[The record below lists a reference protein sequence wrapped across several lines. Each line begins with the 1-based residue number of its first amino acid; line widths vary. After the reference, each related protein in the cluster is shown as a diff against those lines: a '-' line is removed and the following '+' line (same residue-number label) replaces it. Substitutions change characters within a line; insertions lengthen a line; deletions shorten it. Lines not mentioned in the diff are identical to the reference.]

1 MSDEHKIPVIVERL
15 IVAIETHG
23 MFTVGVYRKSG
34 ATAKVKQ
41 LKQNIDSG
49 KEGQYPTLAALDC
62 LRVKLFENDAQSGW
76 SVPAW
81 SFGQLNKKLVCLP
94 SQDPMTKKYLT
105 QWRKSTWLKIFHLNL
120 GHDFFK
126 WKLCFEHDFF

>member
-1 MSDEHKIPVIVERL
+1 MASLVSDEHKIPVIVERL

-49 KEGQYPTLAALDC
+49 KEGQYPALASLDC
-62 LRVKLFENDAQSGW
+62 LRVELFENAAQSGW
-76 SVPAW
+76 SVLA
-81 SFGQLNKKLVCLP
+81 SAAFFFLNCLFALSRP
-94 SQDPMTKKYLT
+94 NDGKVPDS
-105 QWRKSTWLKIFHLNL
+105 R
-120 GHDFFK
+120 FFT
-126 WKLCFEHDFF
+126 

>member
-1 MSDEHKIPVIVERL
+1 MASLVSDEHKIPVIVERL

-62 LRVKLFENDAQSGW
+62 LRVKMFENDAQSGW
-76 SVPAW
+76 SVPA
-81 SFGQLNKKLVCLP
+81 
-94 SQDPMTKKYLT
+94 
-105 QWRKSTWLKIFHLNL
+105 
-120 GHDFFK
+120 
-126 WKLCFEHDFF
+126 

>member
-81 SFGQLNKKLVCLP
+81 SFGHLKK
-94 SQDPMTKKYLT
+94 
-105 QWRKSTWLKIFHLNL
+105 KIGVFALSRPNDEKIL
-120 GHDFFK
+120 DSRFFT
-126 WKLCFEHDFF
+126 

>member
-1 MSDEHKIPVIVERL
+1 MASLVSDDHKIPVIVERL

-49 KEGQYPTLAALDC
+49 KEGEWVTALDC
-62 LRVKLFENDAQSGW
+62 RLRVQLFVVQSGW
-76 SVPAW
+76 MVGACTILLPIFSKRLCA
-81 SFGQLNKKLVCLP
+81 CLL
-94 SQDPMTKKYLT
+94 KT
-105 QWRKSTWLKIFHLNL
+105 Q
-120 GHDFFK
+120 
-126 WKLCFEHDFF
+126 

>member
-1 MSDEHKIPVIVERL
+1 MASLVSDDHKIPVIVERL

-49 KEGQYPTLAALDC
+49 KEGEWMTALDC
-62 LRVKLFENDAQSGW
+62 RLRVQLFEDAVESGW
-76 SVPAW
+76 SVLAR
-81 SFGQLNKKLVCLP
+81 SFCQ
-94 SQDPMTKKYLT
+94 
-105 QWRKSTWLKIFHLNL
+105 
-120 GHDFFK
+120 FFQK
-126 WKLCFEHDFF
+126 DCVLACSRPDDEKVSDSRFFT

>member
-1 MSDEHKIPVIVERL
+1 MSDDHKIPVIVERL

-49 KEGQYPTLAALDC
+49 KEG
-62 LRVKLFENDAQSGW
+62 E
-76 SVPAW
+76 
-81 SFGQLNKKLVCLP
+81 
-94 SQDPMTKKYLT
+94 
-105 QWRKSTWLKIFHLNL
+105 
-120 GHDFFK
+120 
-126 WKLCFEHDFF
+126 

>member
-1 MSDEHKIPVIVERL
+1 MASLVSDDHKIPVIVERL

-49 KEGQYPTLAALDC
+49 KEGEWVTALDC
-62 LRVKLFENDAQSGW
+62 LKS
-76 SVPAW
+76 PAVCSSKW
-81 SFGQLNKKLVCLP
+81 MDGRCLHDPSANFFKKIVCLP
-94 SQDPMTKKYLT
+94 AQDPMIKKYRT
-105 QWRKSTWLKIFHLNL
+105 Q
-120 GHDFFK
+120 DFSHKFGT
-126 WKLCFEHDFF
+126 